1 MLTFDMPLYRVLSEP
16 SDGAWRHAPLEVADG
31 MCKAQTSMQVLTNAG
46 QANAATGDLGM
57 ADAVA
62 SQEQLAAEL
71 GCAAGD
77 VLIMSTGVIG
87 RRIKLDALQAALPTL
102 AGNLGADAEC
112 AQRAAVAI
120 TTTGAAPFH
129 LLQALRGP
137 PHMHVRHSMA
147 TATPPGGAPISTTH
161 CQHL

>member
-1 MLTFDMPLYRVLSEP
+1 
-16 SDGAWRHAPLEVADG
+16 
-31 MCKAQTSMQVLTNAG
+31 MQVLTNAG

-102 AGNLGADAEC
+102 AGNLGTDAEC

-120 TTTGAAPFH
+120 TTTGAGPLS
-129 LLQALRGP
+129 LLRALRGP
-137 PHMHVRHSMA
+137 PAHACAPRHRHS
-147 TATPPGGAPISTTH
+147 TPPALISTICRH
-161 CQHL
+161 QFSRRCW